1 MLITFKLTF
10 TSRLTVDQMK
20 MIIRTTTEM
29 YSLTEISTNFLY
41 AVYLIIYW

>member
-1 MLITFKLTF
+1 MLITFNLTF

-20 MIIRTTTEM
+20 MIIRTTTE
-29 YSLTEISTNFLY
+29 ISTNFLY